1 MSRRLGPIL
10 LLFIV
15 IAAVAILTSGGCM
28 ATYPNQDPTG
38 RTFPR
43 AQGENLDGESV
54 ELPTAYL
61 GAPALY
67 LAGYSQNS
75 QFDLDRWAIGLTQV
89 EFSGQVIEVPTIP
102 GLFPSMFK
110 GVIDNGM
117 RSGIPA
123 EDWAIVITLYGK
135 QATPVATFTGTENPR
150 NGRVLLLDDAG
161 VVRWF
166 WDQGF
171 SAKRLMEL
179 KRAAEDLQTGQKP

>member
-1 MSRRLGPIL
+1 MPTRVGPVLIL
-10 LLFIV
+10 IVV
-15 IAAVAILTSGGCM
+15 IALAAILTTGGCM

-38 RTFPR
+38 KAFPR
-43 AQGENLDGESV
+43 AQGENLDKQPV

-61 GAPALY
+61 GSPALY
-67 LAGYSQNS
+67 LAGYSQNA
-75 QFDLDRWAIGLTQV
+75 QFDLDRWAIGLHQV
-89 EFSGQVIEVPTIP
+89 EFSETVIEVPTIP

-171 SAKRLMEL
+171 SATRLMEL
-179 KRAAEDLQTGQKP
+179 KRAAEDLGHGEKP